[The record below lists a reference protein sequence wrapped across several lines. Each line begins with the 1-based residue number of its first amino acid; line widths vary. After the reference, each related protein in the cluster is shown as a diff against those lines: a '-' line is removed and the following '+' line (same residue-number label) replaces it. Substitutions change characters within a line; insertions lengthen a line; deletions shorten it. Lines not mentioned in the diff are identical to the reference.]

1 LAENN
6 SNDESSKTEIQKW
19 RVHANKIQLDAN
31 KIILGQEKGIKLIII
46 SLFARGHVL
55 LEGGVGVGKTTL
67 LQVIT
72 KLIGGEYERVE
83 GTVDL
88 MPNDIIYHA
97 SINAEGKPNISKGPL
112 LKKGEDLSIFFF
124 NEINRARPQ
133 VHSLLLRAMTEKSVR
148 AFNKDIYLPNMV
160 VFADRNQVEKNET
173 FELPAAARD
182 RFMME
187 ISIEAPKDKALRD
200 SIIFDSRFQDTSKL
214 VKDIPIAK
222 FDCKE
227 LNKISVAIQNEV
239 QASDHIRDYVENLWI
254 ATEDPKKFNID
265 IKEVDMDDFIVAGAS
280 PRAMIMLIKAAKV
293 NAWLNNRSHIEPI
306 DIDYIFHEVMAHRLV
321 INRIY
326 ENNRIELL
334 KQFSQEILLRVPTPV
349 LD

>member
-1 LAENN
+1 MENN
-6 SNDESSKTEIQKW
+6 KNNSSIQNTQEW
-19 RVHANKIQLDAN
+19 RGYAEKIQSDAN
-31 KIILGQEKGIKLIII
+31 NYILGQKKAIRLIVI

-67 LQVIT
+67 LQIIT
-72 KLIGGEYERVE
+72 KLIGGQYERVE

-97 SINAEGKPNISKGPL
+97 SINEEGKPSISNGPL

-133 VHSLLLRAMTEKSVR
+133 VHSLLLRAMAEKSIT
-148 AFNKDIYLPNMV
+148 AFNKDVHLPNMV

-187 ISIEAPKDKALRD
+187 ISIQAPKDKELRD
-200 SIIFDSRFQDTSKL
+200 SIIFDTKFQNTYKL
-214 VKDIPIAK
+214 IEGIPSPK

-227 LNKISVAIQNEV
+227 LNSISEAIQNDI
-239 QASDHIRDYVENLWI
+239 QAGEHIKNYVENLWL
-254 ATEDPKKFNID
+254 ATENPKKFD
-265 IKEVDMDDFIVAGAS
+265 IELKDVDMDDFIEAGAS

-293 NAWLNNRSHIEPI
+293 NAWLSNREYIEPT
-306 DIDYIFHEVMAHRLV
+306 DINDIFHEVMAHRMV
-321 INRIY
+321 INKIY
-326 ENNRIELL
+326 DNNRIELL
-334 KQFSQEILLRVPTPV
+334 KEFSNEILLKVPTPEIK
-349 LD
+349 

>member
-1 LAENN
+1 MENN
-6 SNDESSKTEIQKW
+6 KNNSSIQNTQEW
-19 RVHANKIQLDAN
+19 RGYAEKIQSDAN
-31 KIILGQEKGIKLIII
+31 NYILGQKKAIRLIVI

-67 LQVIT
+67 LQIIT
-72 KLIGGEYERVE
+72 KLIGGQYERVE

-97 SINAEGKPNISKGPL
+97 SINEEGRPNISNGPL

-133 VHSLLLRAMTEKSVR
+133 VHSLLLRAMAEKSIT
-148 AFNKDIYLPNMV
+148 AFNKDVHLPNMV

-187 ISIEAPKDKALRD
+187 ISIQAPKDKELRD
-200 SIIFDSRFQDTSKL
+200 SIIFDTKFQNTYKL
-214 VKDIPIAK
+214 IEGIPSPK

-227 LNKISVAIQNEV
+227 LNSISEAIQNDI
-239 QASDHIRDYVENLWI
+239 QAGEHIKNYVENLWL
-254 ATEDPKKFNID
+254 ATENPKKFD
-265 IKEVDMDDFIVAGAS
+265 IELKDVDMDDFIEAGAS

-293 NAWLNNRSHIEPI
+293 NAWLSNREYIEPT
-306 DIDYIFHEVMAHRLV
+306 DINDIFHEVMAHRMV
-321 INRIY
+321 INKIY
-326 ENNRIELL
+326 DNNRIELL
-334 KQFSQEILLRVPTPV
+334 KEFSNEILLKVPTPEIK
-349 LD
+349 

>member
-1 LAENN
+1 MENN
-6 SNDESSKTEIQKW
+6 KNNSSIQNTQEW
-19 RVHANKIQLDAN
+19 RGYAEKIQSDAN
-31 KIILGQEKGIKLIII
+31 NYILGQKKAIRLIVI

-67 LQVIT
+67 LQIIT
-72 KLIGGEYERVE
+72 KLIGGQYERVE

-97 SINAEGKPNISKGPL
+97 SINEEGKPSISNGPL

-133 VHSLLLRAMTEKSVR
+133 VHSLLLRAMAEKSIT
-148 AFNKDIYLPNMV
+148 AFNKDVHLPNMV

-187 ISIEAPKDKALRD
+187 ISIQAPKDKELRD
-200 SIIFDSRFQDTSKL
+200 SIIFDTKFQNTYKL
-214 VKDIPIAK
+214 IEGIPSPK

-227 LNKISVAIQNEV
+227 LNSISETIQNDI
-239 QASDHIRDYVENLWI
+239 QAGEHIKNYVENLWL
-254 ATEDPKKFNID
+254 ATENPKKFD
-265 IKEVDMDDFIVAGAS
+265 IELKDVDMDDFIEAGAS

-293 NAWLNNRSHIEPI
+293 NAWLSNRGYIEPT
-306 DIDYIFHEVMAHRLV
+306 DINDIFHEVMAHRMV
-321 INRIY
+321 INKIY
-326 ENNRIELL
+326 DNNRIELL
-334 KQFSQEILLRVPTPV
+334 KEFSNEILLKVPTPEIK
-349 LD
+349 

>member
-1 LAENN
+1 MENN
-6 SNDESSKTEIQKW
+6 KNNSSIQSTQEW
-19 RVHANKIQLDAN
+19 RGYAEKIQSDGN
-31 KIILGQEKGIKLIII
+31 NYILGQKKAIRLIVI

-67 LQVIT
+67 LQIIT
-72 KLIGGEYERVE
+72 KLIGGQYERVE

-97 SINAEGKPNISKGPL
+97 SINEEGKPSISNGPL

-133 VHSLLLRAMTEKSVR
+133 VHSLLLRAMAEKSIT
-148 AFNKDIYLPNMV
+148 AFNKDIHLPNMV

-187 ISIEAPKDKALRD
+187 ISIQAPEDKELRD
-200 SIIFDSRFQDTSKL
+200 SIIFDTKFQNTYKL
-214 VKDIPIAK
+214 IEGIPSPK

-227 LNKISVAIQNEV
+227 LNSISEAIQNNI
-239 QASDHIRDYVENLWI
+239 QAGEHIKNYVENLWL
-254 ATEDPKKFNID
+254 ATENPRKFD
-265 IKEVDMDDFIVAGAS
+265 IELKDVDMDDFIEAGAS

-293 NAWLNNRSHIEPI
+293 NAWLSNREYIEPT
-306 DIDYIFHEVMAHRLV
+306 DINDIFHEVMAHRMV
-321 INRIY
+321 INKIY
-326 ENNRIELL
+326 DNNRIELL
-334 KQFSQEILLRVPTPV
+334 KEFSNEILLKVPTPEIK
-349 LD
+349 

>member
-1 LAENN
+1 MENN
-6 SNDESSKTEIQKW
+6 KNNSSIQSTQEW
-19 RVHANKIQLDAN
+19 RGYAEKIQSDAN
-31 KIILGQEKGIKLIII
+31 NYILGQKKAIRLIVI

-67 LQVIT
+67 LQIIT
-72 KLIGGEYERVE
+72 KLIGGQYERVE

-97 SINAEGKPNISKGPL
+97 SINEEGKPSISNGPL

-133 VHSLLLRAMTEKSVR
+133 VHSLLLRAMAEKSIT
-148 AFNKDIYLPNMV
+148 AFNKDIHLPNMV

-187 ISIEAPKDKALRD
+187 ISIQAPEDKELRD
-200 SIIFDSRFQDTSKL
+200 SIIFDTKFQNTYKL
-214 VKDIPIAK
+214 IEGIPSPK

-227 LNKISVAIQNEV
+227 LNSISEAIQNNI
-239 QASDHIRDYVENLWI
+239 QAGEHIKNYVENLWL
-254 ATEDPKKFNID
+254 ATENPRKFD
-265 IKEVDMDDFIVAGAS
+265 IELKDVDMDDFIEAGAS

-293 NAWLNNRSHIEPI
+293 NAWLSNREYIEPT
-306 DIDYIFHEVMAHRLV
+306 DINDIFHEVMAHRMV
-321 INRIY
+321 INKIY
-326 ENNRIELL
+326 DNNRIELL
-334 KQFSQEILLRVPTPV
+334 KEFSNEILLKVPTPEIK
-349 LD
+349 

>member
-1 LAENN
+1 MENN
-6 SNDESSKTEIQKW
+6 KNNSSIQNTQEW
-19 RVHANKIQLDAN
+19 RGYAEKIQSDAN
-31 KIILGQEKGIKLIII
+31 NYILGQKKAIRLIVI

-67 LQVIT
+67 LQIIT
-72 KLIGGEYERVE
+72 KLIGGQYERVE

-97 SINAEGKPNISKGPL
+97 SINEEGRPNISNGPL

-133 VHSLLLRAMTEKSVR
+133 VHSLLLRAMAEKSIT
-148 AFNKDIYLPNMV
+148 AFNKDIHLPNMV

-187 ISIEAPKDKALRD
+187 ISIQAPKDKELRD
-200 SIIFDSRFQDTSKL
+200 SIIFDTKFQNTYKL
-214 VKDIPIAK
+214 IEGIPSPK

-227 LNKISVAIQNEV
+227 LNSISETIQNDI
-239 QASDHIRDYVENLWI
+239 QAGEHIKNYVENLWL
-254 ATEDPKKFNID
+254 ATENPKKFD
-265 IKEVDMDDFIVAGAS
+265 IELKDVDMDDFIEAGAS

-293 NAWLNNRSHIEPI
+293 NAWLSNREYIEPT
-306 DIDYIFHEVMAHRLV
+306 DINDIFHEVMAHRMV
-321 INRIY
+321 INKIY
-326 ENNRIELL
+326 DNNRIELL
-334 KQFSQEILLRVPTPV
+334 KEFSNEILLKVPTPEIK
-349 LD
+349 

>member
-6 SNDESSKTEIQKW
+6 SNNYSSKVLMQTWHSYAK
-19 RVHANKIQLDAN
+19 KIQLDAN
-31 KIILGQEKGIKLIII
+31 SIILGQEKAIKLIVI

-67 LQVIT
+67 LQVVT

-97 SINAEGKPNISKGPL
+97 SINNEGKPNISNGPL

-133 VHSLLLRAMTEKSVR
+133 VHSLLLRAMAEKSVS
-148 AFNKDIYLPNMV
+148 AFNKDINLPNMV

-187 ISIEAPKDKALRD
+187 ISIQAPKEKKLRD
-200 SIIFDSRFQDTSKL
+200 SIIFDSKFQDTGKL
-214 VKDIPIAK
+214 VQDIPTPK

-227 LNKISVAIQNEV
+227 LNKVSVAIQNNI
-239 QASDHIRDYVENLWI
+239 QASSHIKEYVENLWL
-254 ATEDPKKFNID
+254 ATENPKKFDIE
-265 IKEVDMDDFIVAGAS
+265 IKEVDMNDFIVAGAS
-280 PRAMIMLIKAAKV
+280 PRGMIMLIKAAKV
-293 NAWLNNRSHIEPI
+293 NAWINSREHIEPI
-306 DIDYIFHEVMAHRLV
+306 DINYVFHEVMAHRLV

-326 ENNRIELL
+326 ENNRIEIL
-334 KQFSQEILLRVPTPV
+334 KQFSKEILLKVPTPE

>member
-1 LAENN
+1 MENN
-6 SNDESSKTEIQKW
+6 KNNSSIQNTQEW
-19 RVHANKIQLDAN
+19 RGYAEKIQSDAN
-31 KIILGQEKGIKLIII
+31 NYILGQKKAIRLIVI

-67 LQVIT
+67 LQIIT
-72 KLIGGEYERVE
+72 KLIGGQYERVE

-97 SINAEGKPNISKGPL
+97 SINEEGRPNISNGPL

-133 VHSLLLRAMTEKSVR
+133 VHSLLLRAMAEKSIT
-148 AFNKDIYLPNMV
+148 AFNKDVHLPNMV

-187 ISIEAPKDKALRD
+187 ISIQAPKDKELRD
-200 SIIFDSRFQDTSKL
+200 SIIFDTKFQNTYKL
-214 VKDIPIAK
+214 IEGIPSPK

-227 LNKISVAIQNEV
+227 LNSISETIQNDI
-239 QASDHIRDYVENLWI
+239 QAGEHIKNYVENLWL
-254 ATEDPKKFNID
+254 ATENPKKFD
-265 IKEVDMDDFIVAGAS
+265 IELKDVDMDDFIEAGAS

-293 NAWLNNRSHIEPI
+293 NAWLSNREYIEPT
-306 DIDYIFHEVMAHRLV
+306 DINDIFHEVMAHRMV
-321 INRIY
+321 INKIY
-326 ENNRIELL
+326 DNNRIELL
-334 KQFSQEILLRVPTPV
+334 KEFSNEILLKVPTPEIK
-349 LD
+349 